1 MGRAFGAEFN
11 MCEILQEIDTDVL
24 GAELPR
30 TDRFYRQLFLIRR
43 FEQKLL
49 ELFTNNM
56 LAGTTHTSMG
66 QEANAVAIME
76 ALELDKDM
84 VWSNHRCHGHFLS
97 YCGQSYRLFA
107 EILGRRTGACGG
119 RGGSQHLHWRN
130 FYSSGIQGGFAAA
143 AVGAALAEKDK
154 GAIGCI
160 FMGDGTMGEGS
171 VYEALNFASLLSAP
185 VLFVVEDNGIAQTTP
200 KDLGVAGSITDRARA
215 FGIDCHHIASTDADD
230 IYNGVAPIVDQI
242 RSSGRPA
249 WLHLETVRL
258 GPHSKGDDTRDE
270 RYVAELQK
278 RDPLSLYRGRVSD
291 PDALEQWC
299 DDHIAQ
305 VLDLALKD
313 EIACAS

>member
-1 MGRAFGAEFN
+1 MN
-11 MCEILQEIDTDVL
+11 EILQNIDAEVL

-30 TDRFYRQLFLIRR
+30 TDRFYRQLVLIRR

-49 ELFTNNM
+49 ELFTNNL

-154 GAIGCI
+154 GAISCI
-160 FMGDGTMGEGS
+160 FMGDGTMGEGA

-200 KDLGVAGSITDRARA
+200 KELGVAGSITDRAKA

-230 IYNGVAPIVDQI
+230 IYKGVAPIVDQI

-270 RYVAELQK
+270 TYVAELQK
-278 RDPLSLYRGRVSD
+278 RDPLVLYRDRVSD

-299 DDHIAQ
+299 DDHIAE
-305 VLDLALKD
+305 VLEVALKD
-313 EIACAS
+313 EVACAS

>member
-1 MGRAFGAEFN
+1 MS
-11 MCEILQEIDTDVL
+11 EILQEIDTDVL
-24 GAELPR
+24 GVELPH
-30 TDRFYRQLFLIRR
+30 TDRFYRQLYLIRR

-171 VYEALNFASLLSAP
+171 IYEALNFASLLSAP

-278 RDPLSLYRGRVSD
+278 RDPLLLYRGRVSD
-291 PDALEQWC
+291 PDALERWC
-299 DDHIAQ
+299 DDHIAR

-313 EIACAS
+313 EVACAS

>member
-1 MGRAFGAEFN
+1 MS
-11 MCEILQEIDTDVL
+11 EILQEIDTDVL
-24 GAELPR
+24 GVELPR

-171 VYEALNFASLLSAP
+171 IYEALNFASLLSAP

-230 IYNGVAPIVDQI
+230 IHNGVAPIVDQI

-270 RYVAELQK
+270 HDVAELQK

-299 DDHIAQ
+299 DDHIAE

-313 EIACAS
+313 EVACAS